1 MQCPICKNQLVK
13 ITIHGIEIDSCSNC
27 VGAWFDGNELVD
39 FLKNSP
45 KGEHEGEAREPR
57 LTNLSVDRQMK
68 EEGFCPKC
76 NQLATP
82 FTVGSS
88 RVSVLRC
95 GNCGGMWVA
104 LSQVD
109 ALRHWYRQ
117 AGLAERLMLYSGP
130 REIETFSV
138 GPIRK
143 SFLGLIEDENP
154 TRHFPLATVFIILLN
169 VILFIWSITSPDRA
183 RFLFMVPRDVLNYPS
198 ENVYMLFTSMFMH
211 GGLLHLFGNMY
222 FLWIFGDNIEDRVG
236 MVKYVL
242 IYLSSGIF
250 AGLAHAFFTSRPEI
264 PTLGASGAVSGIM
277 GGYLLLYPKSRIK
290 IFSMFYH
297 PMLLAPLS
305 SLRPIAWNFPV
316 WFYLGVWFFG
326 LQVVNVLLK
335 VPGVA
340 WYAHIGGFVFGYLT
354 LYIMRESNRL

>member
-1 MQCPICKNQLVK
+1 MCKNQLVK
-13 ITIHGIEIDSCSNC
+13 IAIHGIEINSCSNC

-39 FLKNSP
+39 FLKTSTT
-45 KGEHEGEAREPR
+45 GENEDEAREPR
-57 LTNLSVDRQMK
+57 LTDLSVDSQMK

-76 NQLATP
+76 NQLATQ

-117 AGLAERLMLYSGP
+117 AGPAERLMLYSGP

-138 GPIRK
+138 GPIWK

-154 TRHFPLATVFIILLN
+154 TRHFPLTTVFIILLN
-169 VILFIWSITSPDRA
+169 VILFIWSMSSPDRA

-211 GGLLHLFGNMY
+211 GGCVHLLVNMY
-222 FLWIFGDNIEDRVG
+222 FLLIFGDNIEDRVG
-236 MVKYVL
+236 MLKYVL
-242 IYLSSGIF
+242 IYFSSGIL
-250 AGLAHAFFTSRPEI
+250 AGLAHAFCTTRPEI

-277 GGYLLLYPKSRIK
+277 GGYLLLYPRSRMK
-290 IFSMFYH
+290 IFSTVYF
-297 PMLLAPLS
+297 
-305 SLRPIAWNFPV
+305 RPFVMNLPI

-326 LQVVNVLLK
+326 LQLLNASLK

-340 WYAHIGGFVFGYLT
+340 WYAHIGGFICGYLT
-354 LYIMRESNRL
+354 LYIMRVSNRL